1 MPRPLGAQP
10 RGGYRP
16 AMQDLTS
23 GPLIRHLLKTTS
35 FMLVTML
42 VQTLY
47 YLVDLYWVGRLGPE
61 AVAAVGISGNLM
73 FVVLALSQML
83 AVGAT
88 TLVSHAVGQK
98 DRGRA
103 LLVFNQAQVLGLLA
117 GAAFLVLAM
126 LLRPLYARSMS
137 ADPHTAA
144 LASAY
149 MRWFIPAMA
158 FQFMLVGMAAALRGT
173 GNFKPGMIVQ
183 TSTVLINMVLA
194 PVLIFG
200 WGTHR
205 PLGVAGAALA
215 SLIAIVIGT
224 AWLFQFFRHRDSY
237 LTFMVSDW
245 RPRLDLW
252 GAMLKIG
259 MPAGAEFALMA
270 AYLAIVYVI
279 SRPFGAAAQAG
290 FGIGMR
296 ILQAGF
302 MPVVAL
308 GFAVGPV
315 AGQNFG
321 AGLFDRVREAFR
333 SALAMAVGA
342 MVLFA
347 VVCHLAPA
355 AMVGVFARDPRVI
368 AVGVEYL
375 RIVSWNFVA
384 SGVIYVSSSM
394 FQALGNTIPA
404 LVASFVRILLL
415 AIPAILLSR
424 VPGFELRWIWY
435 LSVAS
440 VATQMI
446 LSLLLL
452 RREFV
457 LRLGNGAAVG
467 AMAGA
472 ETA

>member
-1 MPRPLGAQP
+1 
-10 RGGYRP
+10 
-16 AMQDLTS
+16 MQDLTS
-23 GPLIRHLLKTTS
+23 GPLVRHLLKTTS
-35 FMLVTML
+35 FMLVTMAI
-42 VQTLY
+42 QTLY
-47 YLVDLYWVGRLGPE
+47 YLVDLYWVGRLGPQ

-88 TLVSHAVGQK
+88 TMVSHAVGQK
-98 DRGRA
+98 DRERA

-126 LLRPLYARSMS
+126 ILRPLYARSMS
-137 ADPHTAA
+137 ADPHTAE

-149 MRWFIPAMA
+149 MGWFIPAMA
-158 FQFMLVGMAAALRGT
+158 LQFVLVGMSAALRGT

-194 PVLIFG
+194 PILIFG
-200 WGTHR
+200 WLTHR

-215 SLIAIVIGT
+215 SLIAIAIGT
-224 AWLFQFFRHRDSY
+224 VWLLQFFRSRDSY
-237 LTFMVSDW
+237 LRFMLADW
-245 RPRLDLW
+245 RPRFDLW

-270 AYLAIVYVI
+270 VYLAIVYVI
-279 SRPFGAAAQAG
+279 SRPFGAGSQAG

-302 MPVVAL
+302 MPIVAL

-321 AGLFDRVREAFR
+321 ARLFDRVRETFR
-333 SALAMAVGA
+333 TAMIMAIGA
-342 MVLFA
+342 MLLFA
-347 VVCHLAPA
+347 VVCHIAPA
-355 AMVGVFARDPRVI
+355 AMIGVFSRDPQVI

-384 SGVIYVSSSM
+384 SGAIYVASST
-394 FQALGNTIPA
+394 FQALGNTVPA
-404 LVASFVRILLL
+404 LAASSVRIVLI
-415 AIPAILLSR
+415 AMPSIWMSR
-424 VPGFELRWIWY
+424 MAGFELRWIWY

-440 VATQMI
+440 VAIQMI

-452 RREFV
+452 RREFGIK
-457 LRLGNGAAVG
+457 LGNGAPVPAV
-467 AMAGA
+467 AGA

>member
-1 MPRPLGAQP
+1 
-10 RGGYRP
+10 
-16 AMQDLTS
+16 MQDLTS
-23 GPLIRHLLKTTS
+23 GPLVRHLLKTTS
-35 FMLVTML
+35 FMLVTMM

-47 YLVDLYWVGRLGPE
+47 YLVDLYWVGRLGPQ

-98 DRGRA
+98 DRERA
-103 LLVFNQAQVLGLLA
+103 LLVFNQAQVLGVLA
-117 GAAFLVLAM
+117 GALFLVLATV
-126 LLRPLYARSMS
+126 LSPLYARSMS
-137 ADPHTAA
+137 ADPATAE

-158 FQFMLVGMAAALRGT
+158 LQFVLVGMSAALRGT

-183 TSTVLINMVLA
+183 TSTVAINIVLA

-205 PLGVAGAALA
+205 PFGVAGAALA
-215 SLIAIVIGT
+215 SFIAIAIGT
-224 AWLFQFFRHRDSY
+224 GWLFQFFRHRDSY
-237 LTFMVSDW
+237 LTFMPRDW
-245 RPRLDLW
+245 RPRFDLW

-259 MPAGAEFALMA
+259 LPAGAEFALMA
-270 AYLAIVYVI
+270 VYLAIVYVI

-308 GFAVGPV
+308 GFAVGPA

-321 AGLFDRVREAFR
+321 ARKFDRVRETFR
-333 SALAMAVGA
+333 SALTMAIGA

-347 VVCHLAPA
+347 IACHIAPA
-355 AMVGVFARDPRVI
+355 AMVAVFSRDRHVI
-368 AVGVEYL
+368 AVGEEYL

-384 SGVIYVSSSM
+384 SGVIYVASSM
-394 FQALGNTIPA
+394 FQALGNTVPA
-404 LVASFVRILLL
+404 LVSSFVRILLVAVPSIIL
-415 AIPAILLSR
+415 AR
-424 VPGFELRWIWY
+424 VAGFELRWIWY
-435 LSVAS
+435 LSVAA
-440 VATQMI
+440 VATQMV

-452 RREFV
+452 RREFG
-457 LRLGNGAAVG
+457 LRLGNGATIQAV
-467 AMAGA
+467 AGP